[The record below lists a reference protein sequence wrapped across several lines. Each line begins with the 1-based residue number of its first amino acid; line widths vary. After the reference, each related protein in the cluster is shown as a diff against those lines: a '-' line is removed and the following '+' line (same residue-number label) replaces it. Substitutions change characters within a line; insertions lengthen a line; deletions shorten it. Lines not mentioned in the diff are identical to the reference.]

1 MAQQRTYTVKGMD
14 CAGCAETVENGIAT
28 LDGVDGVR
36 VDLMTEK
43 MHIDGSASLEALNA
57 RAKSLGG
64 YSVHEVTTD
73 KNEDT
78 QRGGAIGFMQFLL
91 HERETQ
97 FALVGGV
104 VTLLTLVAALL
115 GLLETVARYGYIAGV
130 AIAGYPIAKSA
141 LGNLLQ
147 NRNFNLNMLMTI
159 AAVGAIV
166 IGEALE
172 AATVVFLFAVGEAL
186 EGFTTD
192 RARQSIKA
200 LTQLAPAQ
208 AHRLHGEQTH
218 TVPVAELRLNDI
230 ILVKPGERIPMDGA
244 VISGESGVNQA
255 PITGESI
262 PVGKA
267 NGDEVYAGTIN
278 GDGALTIRVTRL
290 AADNTLSRIIQ
301 LVENAQSVRAPSQRR
316 IDQFAKYY
324 TPVVVVTAFLIATV
338 PPLLFGAPF
347 FEPAAGGHGWLYR
360 SLVLLVIACPCA
372 LVISTPVAVVTAITN
387 AARRG
392 VLIKGGLHLEM
403 LGGVKAV
410 AFDKTGT
417 LTSGQPRVTAY
428 RAVDCETGGICEVCD
443 NMLAYAAS
451 VEQQSTHPLA
461 AAVINAARDRQP
473 MFAAHNVT
481 NLSGRGVQGEVNGHT
496 ITVGSH
502 RYFDEAFP
510 HDAALCDAITEQEN
524 SGHTTMM
531 VAEDDKVIG
540 TIAVADTPR
549 DSSQDVVAALN
560 DLGVATIMLTGDN
573 HTVAQAVGAKVGVT
587 DVRAELLPADKSGA
601 VQALRGQYGRVAMIG
616 DGVNDTP
623 ALAAA
628 DVGIAMGG
636 AGSAQA
642 IETADVALMAD
653 DLRQLP
659 FTMRLSRFT
668 RRLISQNIALAVG
681 VKLVFV
687 ALAVLGITSLWL
699 AIIADVGMLVLVTLN
714 GMRPLR
720 FA

>member
-1 MAQQRTYTVKGMD
+1 MVQQHTYTVKGMD
-14 CAGCAETVENGIAT
+14 CASCAEHLQDGIGK
-28 LDGVDGVR
+28 LDGVNGVR

-43 MHIDGSASLEALNA
+43 MVIDGSTTLDALNQ
-57 RAKSLGG
+57 RAQALGG
-64 YSVHEVTTD
+64 YSVHEISTEPEATTPGGV
-73 KNEDT
+73 
-78 QRGGAIGFMQFLL
+78 RGFGLFLL
-91 HERETQ
+91 RERDTQ
-97 FALVGGV
+97 FALVGGA
-104 VTLLTLVAALL
+104 VTLLTLIAALL
-115 GLLETVARYGYIAGV
+115 SLPEALARYGYIVGV
-130 AIAGYPIAKSA
+130 GIAGYPIAKSA
-141 LGNLLQ
+141 IGNLIH
-147 NRNFNLNMLMTI
+147 NRSFNLNMLMAL

-166 IGEALE
+166 IGEELE

-200 LTQLAPAQ
+200 LAELVPAQ
-208 AHRLHGEQTH
+208 AHRINGDTPQ
-218 TVPVAELRLNDI
+218 TVPVAALRVDDT
-230 ILVKPGERIPMDGA
+230 ILVKPGERVPMDGN

-255 PITGESI
+255 SITGESI
-262 PVGKA
+262 PVTKTG
-267 NGDEVYAGTIN
+267 GDTVYAGTIN
-278 GDGALTIRVTRL
+278 GDGALTVRVTRL
-290 AADNTLSRIIQ
+290 AADNTLSRIIK
-301 LVENAQSVRAPSQRR
+301 LVEDAQSVRAPSQRR
-316 IDQFAKYY
+316 VDQFARYY
-324 TPVVVVTAFLIATV
+324 TPVMVVTAALIATV
-338 PPLLFGAPF
+338 PPLLFGVPF

-360 SLVLLVIACPCA
+360 ALVLLVIACPCA

-392 VLIKGGLHLEM
+392 VLIKGGLHLET
-403 LGGVKAV
+403 LGGVKAI

-417 LTSGQPRVTAY
+417 LTSGQPQVISY
-428 RAVDCETGGICEVCD
+428 RAVGCTTGNICEVCD

-461 AAVINAARDRQP
+461 AAVVSAAQGKQP
-473 MFAAHNVT
+473 MFAAQNVT
-481 NLSGRGVQGEVNGHT
+481 NLSGRGVRGEVNGHT

-502 RYFDEAFP
+502 RYFDEQFP
-510 HDAALCDAITEQEN
+510 HDAALCEAITAQES
-524 SGHTTMM
+524 SGYTTMM
-531 VAEDDKVIG
+531 VADDDTVIG

-549 DSSQDVVAALN
+549 DGTRDVIAALN
-560 DLGVATIMLTGDN
+560 ELGIVTVMLTGDN
-573 HTVAQAVGAKVGVT
+573 NTVAQAVGAAVGVT
-587 DVRAELLPADKSGA
+587 DVRAGLLPEDKSGA
-601 VQALRGQYGRVAMIG
+601 VQGLREQFGSVAMIG

-659 FTMRLSRFT
+659 FTMRLSQFT

-681 VKLVFV
+681 VKLAFA

-699 AIIADVGMLVLVTLN
+699 AIIADVGMLIIVTLN

-720 FA
+720 FAA